1 MLIQIATHQPQM
13 LSAIVKHT
21 PIWVWGLLA
30 ALLWLGIWQM
40 FPRSVGTRQV
50 LLLPLAWRSSRLTV
64 WPRLSGAAQ
73 AL

>member
-30 ALLWLGIWQM
+30 ALLWLGLP
-40 FPRSVGTRQV
+40 FTVGTWRV
-50 LLLPLAWRSSRLTV
+50 LTKEIA
-64 WPRLSGAAQ
+64 
-73 AL
+73 